1 MKVILIQYPCL
12 VDELTTTVTIVHGSY
27 PARKSAKRCKAIWDT
42 GASDTTVSTRA
53 VELLGLER
61 VADLG
66 PKKIKTANGIIDSY
80 PYHACVQLDPS
91 WPPYKMIIWEMPES
105 DVEVLIGM
113 DIISRGSLR
122 IWPQDKKTT
131 LLFQL

>member
-1 MKVILIQYPCL
+1 MKEILIQYPCL
-12 VDELTTTVTIVHGSY
+12 VDELTTT
-27 PARKSAKRCKAIWDT
+27 
-42 GASDTTVSTRA
+42 
-53 VELLGLER
+53 
-61 VADLG
+61 
-66 PKKIKTANGIIDSY
+66 
-80 PYHACVQLDPS
+80 
-91 WPPYKMIIWEMPES
+91 PYKMIIWEMPES